1 MLATVDKIQLIGP
14 RPDLDV
20 TLAALRRL
28 GLVEIV
34 DVTSEPQ
41 LLLAPQP
48 DRSDTV
54 SLGQLLTHL
63 RARRELVTS
72 HDAEER
78 DGFDAVDLP
87 ALRAQ
92 LDELDPQLDAAADA
106 LTHLHAELD
115 TLPRYAES
123 LRRLVPLV
131 PSLAHVEGHQTVAL
145 LLDAGHAGVLGIL
158 HDALTEQLGSGF
170 ELVAARLDTGTYGCV
185 LTYPCARNAE
195 VHDLLG
201 HEHVT
206 HVPVPAGYERL
217 GIENAVR
224 AMERRIAE
232 LPDEIAATQRSI
244 SDLVTPHAGHWAA
257 AERWLVGQL
266 EQHAA
271 ATSAGAT
278 RHAFVLHAWVP
289 RRDLDRVRA
298 AIDDTVALEILPGRD
313 QSSDAPVVLDN
324 PGPVRPFEFLVGFLA
339 HPRPGTIDPSVL
351 MALFLPMLF
360 GVMVGDVVYGAALLV
375 ISMVV
380 LRRTRGTPGVTADLA
395 RVLRAG
401 AVWAIGFGVLFGE
414 YLGDLA
420 IRNGLEAPW
429 FYRGDDDALTPLL
442 VFTVAIGAAHITL
455 GFLLG
460 AWAEWRQRH
469 LKGLAEKVASLV
481 ALTALFT
488 LAGAI
493 SGALPDGLSTP
504 AVAGLV
510 VALVV
515 LMSLHGALGV
525 IMGPLELLGTFGNV
539 LSYLRLAAVGLA
551 SVYLAKVAND
561 LAVAVGPIWLGV
573 LIAALLHTLNLALAA
588 FSPMIQALR
597 LHYVEF
603 FTKFYDGGGR
613 PLRPFG
619 AATDRPT
626 T

>member
-1 MLATVDKIQLIGP
+1 MLTPVDKIQLIGP
-14 RPDLDV
+14 RPGLDA
-20 TLAALRRL
+20 TLASLRGLR
-28 GLVEIV
+28 LVEITE
-34 DVTSEPQ
+34 VTNEPE

-48 DRSDTV
+48 DRSDSA
-54 SLGQLLTHL
+54 SLRQLLTHL
-63 RARRELVTS
+63 RARRELVAD
-72 HDAEER
+72 HGECNE
-78 DGFDAVDLP
+78 GFEALDLP
-87 ALRAQ
+87 ALRGQ
-92 LDELDPQLDAAADA
+92 LDDLDPQLDAASDA
-106 LTHLHAELD
+106 LTRLRAEQD

-131 PSLAHVEGHQTVAL
+131 PGLAHVDGHQTVAL
-145 LLDAGHAGVLGIL
+145 LLDAAHAGVLGVL
-158 HDALTEQLGSGF
+158 HDTLTERLGSAF
-170 ELVAARLDTGTYGCV
+170 ELAAARLDASTYGCV
-185 LTYPCARNAE
+185 LTYPGARSAE
-195 VHDLLG
+195 IHDLLG

-217 GIENAVR
+217 GIEDAVR
-224 AMERRIAE
+224 AMDRRIAE
-232 LPDEIAATQRSI
+232 LPDEIAATERSI
-244 SDLVTPHAGHWAA
+244 SDLVTPHAGHWAG

-266 EQHAA
+266 EQHGAVA
-271 ATSAGAT
+271 SAGAT

-289 RRDLDRVRA
+289 RRDLDRVRT
-298 AIDDTVALEILPGRD
+298 AIDPTVTLEVLAGRD

-324 PGPVRPFEFLVGFLA
+324 PRPVRPFEFLVGFLA
-339 HPRPGTIDPSVL
+339 HPRPGTMDPTAL
-351 MALFLPMLF
+351 TALFLPMLF

-375 ISMVV
+375 ISTVL

-401 AVWAIGFGVLFGE
+401 AVWSIGFGVLFGE

-420 IRNGLEAPW
+420 IRNGLDAPW

-469 LKGLAEKVASLV
+469 LKGLAEKLASLV

-488 LAGAI
+488 LAGAV
-493 SGALPDGLSTP
+493 SGALPDGLLTP

-525 IMGPLELLGTFGNV
+525 LMGPLELLGTFGNV

-619 AATDRPT
+619 TATDRPT
-626 T
+626 P